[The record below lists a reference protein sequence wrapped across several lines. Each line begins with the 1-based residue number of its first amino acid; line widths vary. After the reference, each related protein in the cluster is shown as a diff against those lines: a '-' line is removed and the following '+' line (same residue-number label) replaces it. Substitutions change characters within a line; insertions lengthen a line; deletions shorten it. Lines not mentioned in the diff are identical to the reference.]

1 MGKAGSSILN
11 QSGLDNMSK
20 DHLMA
25 GKRQE
30 SINAAS
36 VATSG
41 LKIEDAFSENRN
53 AGFRANSVTAV
64 AKEDSAFTSTVK

>member
-11 QSGLDNMSK
+11 QSGLENMSK
-20 DHLMA
+20 DLMVS
-25 GKRQE
+25 KRQE

-36 VATSG
+36 GVASS

-64 AKEDSAFTSTVK
+64 AKEDSAFTTTVK

>member
-11 QSGLDNMSK
+11 QSGLENMSK
-20 DHLMA
+20 DLMVS
-25 GKRQE
+25 KRQE
-30 SINAAS
+30 SINAANG
-36 VATSG
+36 VASS